1 MHFRLSILS
10 LFLTPHSFR
19 YILVQIRCNNRED
32 TAPVTIESNTLL
44 KYIRENI
51 ERYYGEF
58 GIASMLRTNVIYFNA
73 KTHLCI
79 IQAMHG
85 PHRFITSIL
94 PLLTVVSVRSSPMCL
109 EQYDTNGVAISDLQ
123 AGPEIARYRTLYVG
137 ATLMQCNKF
146 ILKYQQRYINKTLG
160 EYRGMGQK
168 LKMIEDVTKMRRL

>member
-1 MHFRLSILS
+1 MVRIKY
-10 LFLTPHSFR
+10 R

-94 PLLTVVSVRSSPMCL
+94 PLLTV
-109 EQYDTNGVAISDLQ
+109 